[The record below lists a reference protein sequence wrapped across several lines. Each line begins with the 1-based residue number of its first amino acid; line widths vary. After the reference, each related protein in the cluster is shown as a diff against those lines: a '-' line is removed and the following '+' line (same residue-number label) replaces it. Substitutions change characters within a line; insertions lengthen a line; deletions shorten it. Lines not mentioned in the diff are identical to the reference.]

1 MRYLFKMGTALFMS
15 QFLASQTL
23 NDINYLTSSDL
34 SGSARYTGMAGAFGA
49 LGGDLTAICDNPAAS
64 SVFLNTEIG
73 ASINFQSRH
82 NKGSYFGSLQTSE
95 DENSYFDQFG
105 AVFVFNNKDSENPWS
120 RISAGLN
127 INRVATFDQNAG
139 LNGINSSGIA
149 DYFLYYADGVPFG
162 DIQLYDDKNIEDVYR
177 YLGDEVGYGFQ
188 QAFLGYQAYI
198 IDPYSFDV
206 TERAYFSNVDSSQVR
221 HDLDLSN
228 RGFHRKTSFNFSTLY
243 QNLLHVGVNI
253 NSHKIEFIN
262 DQELFEGDHDLDSYV
277 YDINF
282 NNYLISFGEGFSMQ
296 FGAILKLK
304 NLRLGASYDSP
315 QWIDIQDET
324 KQNLSAYR
332 FEDGSEIQEII
343 DPAEITNSFAPYR
356 LKIPSKI
363 NLSLAYIFNES
374 GLISFDYS
382 SQDLS
387 NSSLSQS
394 GGSNFLDNLTS
405 EVSTNFNAVN
415 TIKVGGEYRIKNLS
429 LRGGYFYRT
438 KNQSLVSNDDQAFTF
453 GIGLNFYGSNLN
465 LSFVQFDQNKR
476 FQLFSEGLTDSYE
489 LSKSL
494 SQITLSYNFK
504 L

>member
-1 MRYLFKMGTALFMS
+1 M
-15 QFLASQTL
+15 
-23 NDINYLTSSDL
+23 
-34 SGSARYTGMAGAFGA
+34 
-49 LGGDLTAICDNPAAS
+49 
-64 SVFLNTEIG
+64 
-73 ASINFQSRH
+73 
-82 NKGSYFGSLQTSE
+82 
-95 DENSYFDQFG
+95 
-105 AVFVFNNKDSENPWS
+105 
-120 RISAGLN
+120 
-127 INRVATFDQNAG
+127 
-139 LNGINSSGIA
+139 
-149 DYFLYYADGVPFG
+149 
-162 DIQLYDDKNIEDVYR
+162 
-177 YLGDEVGYGFQ
+177 
-188 QAFLGYQAYI
+188 
-198 IDPYSFDV
+198 
-206 TERAYFSNVDSSQVR
+206 
-221 HDLDLSN
+221 
-228 RGFHRKTSFNFSTLY
+228 
-243 QNLLHVGVNI
+243 
-253 NSHKIEFIN
+253 
-262 DQELFEGDHDLDSYV
+262 
-277 YDINF
+277 
-282 NNYLISFGEGFSMQ
+282 
-296 FGAILKLK
+296 KLK

-405 EVSTNFNAVN
+405 EVSSNFNAVN

-453 GIGLNFYGSNLN
+453 GIGLNFGGSNLN

>member
-1 MRYLFKMGTALFMS
+1 MRYLFYMGTALLMS

-34 SGSARYTGMAGAFGA
+34 SGSARYIGMAGAFGA
-49 LGGDLTAICDNPAAS
+49 LGGDLTSISDNPAAS

-73 ASINFQSRH
+73 GSVNFQGRE
-82 NKGSYFGSLQTSE
+82 NKGNYFRTLQTTE
-95 DENSYFDQFG
+95 DENFYFDQFG
-105 AVFVFNNKDSENPWS
+105 GVFVFNNTDPENPWT
-120 RISAGLN
+120 RISAGFN

-139 LNGINSSGIA
+139 INGINSSGIA

-162 DIQLYDDKNIEDVYR
+162 DIQLYDDENIEDVYR

-198 IDPYSFDV
+198 IDPYSFDDA
-206 TERAYFSNVDSSQVR
+206 ERSYFSNVDSNQVR

-228 RGFHRKTSFNFSTLY
+228 RGFHRKTSFNFSALY
-243 QNLLHVGVNI
+243 QNVLHLGVNV
-253 NSHKIEFIN
+253 NSHRIEFIN
-262 DQELFEGDHDLDSYV
+262 DQDLFEGDHDLDSFV
-277 YDINF
+277 HDINF
-282 NNYLISFGEGFSMQ
+282 NNSLISIGKGFSMQ

-315 QWIDIQDET
+315 QWIDLQDET

-332 FEDGSEIQEII
+332 FEDGSEIQEIV
-343 DPAEITNSFAPYR
+343 DPYEITNTFAPYR

-363 NLSLAYIFNES
+363 NLSFAYIFNER

-382 SQDLS
+382 TQDLS

-394 GGSNFLDNLTS
+394 GGSDFLDNLNAAVNTS
-405 EVSTNFNAVN
+405 FNAVN
-415 TIKVGGEYRIKNLS
+415 TIKIGGEYRIKDLS

-438 KNQSLVSNDDQAFTF
+438 KNQSLVSNDDQAFTL
-453 GIGLNFYGSNLN
+453 GIGLNLGGSNLN
-465 LSFVQFDQNKR
+465 LSFVQFEQNKR

-489 LSKSL
+489 LSKNL
-494 SQITLSYNFK
+494 TQITLSYNFK